1 MDELRNETIQI
12 LKEQKS
18 ENKSAESE
26 LVDLID
32 KLGKRCDDLQSQINT
47 QNKQQRER
55 EKLMVEKGQESL
67 LSSTDFDFEISETA
81 H

>member
-1 MDELRNETIQI
+1 M

>member
-1 MDELRNETIQI
+1 MDELRNETIQM